1 VSYQVQLL
9 STAVQQIERLNSQV
23 QQQVMKKLEELASNP
38 IPEGAINLS
47 VGENLYLV
55 VINEYRIVYHI
66 QKQDLLITVTK
77 VAHRNVEWRNK
88 TSYI

>member
-1 VSYQVQLL
+1 MSYQVQVL

-23 QQQVMKKLEELASNP
+23 QQQVMKKLEDLASNP
-38 IPEGAINLS
+38 IPEGARNLA

-66 QKQDLLITVTK
+66 QEQDLLITVTK
-77 VAHRNVEWRNK
+77 VAH
-88 TSYI
+88 SQDY